1 MLPRDCASYARDKAI
16 STIRDVNISD
26 NTVARG
32 SVVVVYSSTLYTD
45 SVVFSDATKAS
56 DLSAVQLDKTS
67 TYIGQEIAFNGFE
80 GEVGARHVRQE
91 RLVRDSQSL

>member
-1 MLPRDCASYARDKAI
+1 M
-16 STIRDVNISD
+16 TIRDVYISD
-26 NTVARG
+26 NTVGRG

-45 SVVFSDATKAS
+45 SVIFSDATEAS

-67 TYIGQEIAFNGFE
+67 TYVGQDTAFNGFE

-91 RLVRDSQSL
+91 RFVHDSQRL